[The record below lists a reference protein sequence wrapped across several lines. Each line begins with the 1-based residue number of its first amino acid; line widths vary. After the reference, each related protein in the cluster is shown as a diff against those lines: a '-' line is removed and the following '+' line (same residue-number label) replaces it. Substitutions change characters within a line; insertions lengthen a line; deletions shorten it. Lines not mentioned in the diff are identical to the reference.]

1 MKGTITIIVL
11 SVSLCALG
19 ALTVAFGQDDDRLSI
34 EERVL
39 MLERNVATL
48 DTQLQLRTSTSGPED
63 RISRDFNLQTRLG
76 DIERRVQQLS
86 NEIQNLQRQAS
97 NAAQAA
103 NQAQRDAQM
112 AQQMA
117 RDAQNR
123 IR

>member
-1 MKGTITIIVL
+1 MKGTTAIAVL
-11 SVSLCALG
+11 AVSICTAG
-19 ALTVAFGQDDDRLSI
+19 ALTLAFGQEDSRLSV
-34 EERVL
+34 EERL
-39 MLERNVATL
+39 LLLERNVATL

-63 RISRDFNLQTRLG
+63 RISRDFSLEMRLG
-76 DIERRVQQLS
+76 NIERRVQQLS
-86 NEIQNLQRQAS
+86 NDVQNLQRQAS
-97 NAAQAA
+97 NAVQAA

>member
-1 MKGTITIIVL
+1 MKGSNAIVVL
-11 SVSLCALG
+11 SVSICALG
-19 ALTVAFGQDDDRLSI
+19 TLTMAFGQDDGSSI

-39 MLERNVATL
+39 VLERAVATL

-63 RISRDFNLQTRLG
+63 RISRDFNLEMRLS
-76 DIERRVQQLS
+76 DIERLVQQLG
-86 NEIQNLQRQAS
+86 NDMQDLQRQAS

-103 NQAQRDAQM
+103 SQAQRDARM